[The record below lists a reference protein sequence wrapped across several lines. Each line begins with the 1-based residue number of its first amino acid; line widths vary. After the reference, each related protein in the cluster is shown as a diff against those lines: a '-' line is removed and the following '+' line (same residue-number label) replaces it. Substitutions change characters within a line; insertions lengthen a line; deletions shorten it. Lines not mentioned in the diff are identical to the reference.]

1 MKIVKKVNNNVALG
15 LDGNGQEVVVF
26 GKGIGFPEMPYE
38 LTDLSKISRTFYGI
52 ENKYYNLLKEIPDTV
67 FLLVSRMLDVATGK
81 IGGNLNPNLVF
92 VLADHINFAIER
104 EKKGMFMS
112 LPYSYELEYSYPELT
127 DISRWM
133 VDNINKKMSVH
144 LGKGEITSITMHILG
159 ALEGKQQDEKEAGRP
174 GNSDRIAK
182 VIKELTDIVEDFFHI
197 QVDKKSFHYFRFKNH
212 LNFLVQRKERG
223 EILTDPTN
231 KELYENLKSTYPGI
245 HECVNIMAEYLCTE
259 FGEPCSED
267 ECMYLMLHVRQLYN
281 KEEKNK

>member
-182 VIKELTDIVEDFFHI
+182 VIKELTDIVEDF
-197 QVDKKSFHYFRFKNH
+197 S
-212 LNFLVQRKERG
+212 
-223 EILTDPTN
+223 
-231 KELYENLKSTYPGI
+231 
-245 HECVNIMAEYLCTE
+245 
-259 FGEPCSED
+259 
-267 ECMYLMLHVRQLYN
+267 
-281 KEEKNK
+281 